1 MKNLLTVREYERI
14 FTEDCPCFNELV
26 KFAEEF
32 KFPEEFK
39 SDKADDVLKFIEL
52 GFERRGAF
60 VQAKNYVGVIRLPSG
75 FQIEI
80 LPKLD
85 APHDDLRGLLVKML
99 STLKDFAGK
108 KFLNAELLTEQMPLY
123 EVFIRAYLE
132 RVAELVKRGLK
143 SSYVVRE
150 ENLNFFKGKLLVAE
164 NLRRNFAHREKF
176 FVAFDEYS
184 IDRPEHRLI
193 KATLFK
199 LLHSTRDNKNFRL
212 ASRLLGDFDSVA
224 ASNNYRKDFATV
236 SIDRTNREY
245 QAVMNWTRIF
255 FSGKSFTTAAGKA
268 EALALLFDMNKLFE
282 AYVAEHVR
290 KFFSDKFTVK
300 IQAREKYLFDAP
312 RRFKLKPDI
321 ILERDDEKFIL
332 DTKWKFEISPSD
344 MYQMF
349 AYAKKYCAKKIFL
362 LCPPNVAESFYRA
375 EDFQVQIVGVD
386 LFNMLN
392 LRGLQIDGRKNFLL
406 AE

>member
-1 MKNLLTVREYERI
+1 MENLLTVREYKKI
-14 FTEDCPCFNELV
+14 FAEDCPRFNELV

-39 SDKADDVLKFIEL
+39 SDKSDDVLKFIEL

-85 APHDDLRGLLVKML
+85 APNEKLRGLVVEML
-99 STLKDFAGK
+99 RTMKDFSCK
-108 KFLNAELLTEQMPLY
+108 KFQDAELDTARLDLY
-123 EVFIRAYLE
+123 EIFIKMYLD
-132 RVAELVKRGLK
+132 RVSDLVKRGLK
-143 SSYVVRE
+143 SSYVGRE
-150 ENLNFFKGKLLVAE
+150 DNLNVFKGKLLINE

-176 FVAFDEYS
+176 FVTYDEYS

-193 KATLFK
+193 KAALLK
-199 LLHSTRDNKNFRL
+199 LRREKL
-212 ASRLLGDFDSVA
+212 ARRLLIYFDSVE
-224 ASNNYRKDFATV
+224 ASKNYSKDFSAI

-245 QAVMNWTRIF
+245 QTVMNWTKIF
-255 FSGKSFTTAAGKA
+255 LRGESFMPFAGKSA
-268 EALALLFDMNKLFE
+268 ALALLFDMNKLFE
-282 AYVAEHVR
+282 AYVAEHI
-290 KFFSDKFTVK
+290 KKYFSDEFTVK
-300 IQAREKYLFDAP
+300 IQAQEKYLFDEP
-312 RRFKLKPDI
+312 RSFGLKPDI
-321 ILERDDEKFIL
+321 ILEGDEKIIL
-332 DTKWKFEISPSD
+332 DTKWKFEIIPSD

-349 AYAKKYCAKKIFL
+349 AYAKKYGAKKIFL
-362 LCPPNVAESFYRA
+362 LCPPQVEETFYRA
-375 EDFQVQIVGVD
+375 EDFQVQVVGVD

-392 LRGLQIDGRKNFLL
+392 LRGLQIDGRKNSPL

>member
-1 MKNLLTVREYERI
+1 MENLLTVREYESI
-14 FTEDCPCFNELV
+14 YKDDCPNFDELIKFTE
-26 KFAEEF
+26 A
-32 KFPEEFK
+32 
-39 SDKADDVLKFIEL
+39 SDFLSL
-52 GFERRGAF
+52 SWRRNSGVF

-85 APHDDLRGLLVKML
+85 APADDLRGLVVKML
-99 STLKDFAGK
+99 RTLKDFAGK

-123 EVFIRAYLE
+123 EIFIRAYLE

-150 ENLNFFKGKLLVAE
+150 ENLSFFKGKLLVAE

-176 FVAFDEYS
+176 FVAFDEYNL
-184 IDRPEHRLI
+184 DRAEHRLI

-199 LLHSTRDNKNFRL
+199 LLHSTRDSKNFRL

-224 ASNNYRKDFATV
+224 QSLNYRKDFAEV
-236 SIDRTNREY
+236 FIGRTNREY
-245 QAVMNWTRIF
+245 KAVMNWTRIF
-255 FSGKSFTTAAGKA
+255 LAGKSFTTAAGKA

-300 IQAREKYLFDAP
+300 IQVSEKYLFDNS
-312 RRFKLKPDI
+312 RDYKLKPDI

-332 DTKWKFEISPSD
+332 DTKWKFEISSGD

-349 AYAKKYCAKKIFL
+349 AYAKKYSAKKIFL

-386 LFNMLN
+386 LFNMLI

>member
-1 MKNLLTVREYERI
+1 MKNLLTVREYEKI
-14 FTEDCPCFNELV
+14 FAEDCPRFNELV

-80 LPKLD
+80 LPKLA
-85 APHDDLRGLLVKML
+85 APHDDLRGLVVKML
-99 STLKDFAGK
+99 RTLKDFAGK
-108 KFLNAELLTEQMPLY
+108 KFLDAELLTEQMPLY
-123 EVFIRAYLE
+123 EIFIRAYLE
-132 RVAELVKRGLK
+132 MVAELVKRGLK

-164 NLRRNFAHREKF
+164 NLRRNFAHCEKF

-184 IDRPEHRLI
+184 LDRAEHRLI

-199 LLHSTRDNKNFRL
+199 LLHSTRDNRNFRL
-212 ASRLLGDFDSVA
+212 ASRLLSDFDSVA
-224 ASNNYRKDFATV
+224 QSLNYRKDFTEV
-236 SIDRTNREY
+236 FIDRTNREY
-245 QAVMNWTRIF
+245 ATAMNWTRIF
-255 FSGKSFTTAAGKA
+255 LSGRSFTTAAGKA

-282 AYVAEHVR
+282 AYVAEHIKR
-290 KFFSDKFTVK
+290 FFADRFTVK
-300 IQAREKYLFDAP
+300 IQAREKYLFDTP
-312 RRFKLKPDI
+312 RSFKLKPDI
-321 ILERDDEKFIL
+321 ILERDEEKIIL
-332 DTKWKFEISPSD
+332 DTKWKFEIYPSD

-349 AYAKKYCAKKIFL
+349 AYAKKYGAKKIFL

-386 LFNMLN
+386 LFNMAN
-392 LRGLQIDGRKNFLL
+392 LRGLIN
-406 AE
+406 

>member
-1 MKNLLTVREYERI
+1 MSDFLTVREYGFIYKDDCPPFDELI
-14 FTEDCPCFNELV
+14 KFTE
-26 KFAEEF
+26 ASEF
-32 KFPEEFK
+32 L
-39 SDKADDVLKFIEL
+39 SL
-52 GFERRGAF
+52 GWRRNSGVF
-60 VQAKNYVGVIRLPSG
+60 VQVKNYVGVIRLPSG

-99 STLKDFAGK
+99 RTLRNFAGK
-108 KFLNAELLTEQMPLY
+108 KFLDAELLTEQMPLY
-123 EVFIRAYLE
+123 EIFIRAYLE
-132 RVAELVKRGLK
+132 MIAELVKRGLK

-150 ENLNFFKGKLLVAE
+150 ENLNFFKGKLLVGE

-184 IDRPEHRLI
+184 LDRAEHRLI

-224 ASNNYRKDFATV
+224 ASLNYRKDFAEV
-236 SIDRTNREY
+236 FIDRTNREY
-245 QAVMNWTRIF
+245 KAAMNWTKIF
-255 FSGKSFTTAAGKA
+255 LSGKSFTTAAGKA
-268 EALALLFDMNKLFE
+268 EASALLFDMNKLFE

-290 KFFSDKFTVK
+290 KFFADKFTVK
-300 IQAREKYLFDAP
+300 IQAQEKFLFDAP
-312 RRFKLKPDI
+312 RSFKLKPDI

-332 DTKWKFEISPSD
+332 DTKWKFKISAGD

-349 AYAKKYCAKKIFL
+349 AYAQKYGAKKIFI
-362 LCPPNVAESFYRA
+362 LCPPSVAGTFYRA

-392 LRGLQIDGRKNFLL
+392 LRGLQIDGRKNFPL

>member
-1 MKNLLTVREYERI
+1 MNEVLTVREYESI
-14 FTEDCPCFNELV
+14 YKDDCPNFDELIKFTE
-26 KFAEEF
+26 A
-32 KFPEEFK
+32 
-39 SDKADDVLKFIEL
+39 SDFLSL
-52 GFERRGAF
+52 SWRRNNGVF

-85 APHDDLRGLLVKML
+85 APADDLRGLLVKML
-99 STLKDFAGK
+99 RTLKDFAGK

-123 EVFIRAYLE
+123 EIFIRTYLE
-132 RVAELVKRGLK
+132 MVAELVKHGLK

-184 IDRPEHRLI
+184 LDRAEHRLI

-212 ASRLLGDFDSVA
+212 ASRLLGDFDSVTQ
-224 ASNNYRKDFATV
+224 SLNYRKDFAEV
-236 SIDRTNREY
+236 LIDRTNREY
-245 QAVMNWTRIF
+245 QAVMNWTKIF
-255 FSGKSFTTAAGKA
+255 LSGKSFTTAAGKA
-268 EALALLFDMNKLFE
+268 AALALLFDMNKLFE

-290 KFFSDKFTVK
+290 KFFSDRFTVK
-300 IQAREKYLFDAP
+300 IQVSEKNLFDNS
-312 RRFKLKPDI
+312 RDYKLKPDI
-321 ILERDDEKFIL
+321 ILERDDEKIIL
-332 DTKWKFEISPSD
+332 DTKWKFEISSGD

-349 AYAKKYCAKKIFL
+349 AYAKKYDAEKIFL
-362 LCPPNVAESFYRA
+362 LCPPSVAESFYRA

-386 LFNMLN
+386 LFNMLI